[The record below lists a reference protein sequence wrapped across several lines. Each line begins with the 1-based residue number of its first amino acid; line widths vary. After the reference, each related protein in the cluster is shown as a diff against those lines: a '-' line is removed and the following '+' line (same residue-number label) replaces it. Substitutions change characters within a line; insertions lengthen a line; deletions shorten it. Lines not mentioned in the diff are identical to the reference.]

1 MPQSDQRKAEI
12 NVSGGQSPTVARL
25 RLRHALRSARE
36 SSDYTQEQ
44 VANELEWSLSKIIR
58 IENGAVRMTVT
69 DVRALLQLYGV
80 NDASEVSEMETLV
93 RASRQRSWWTEH
105 ADLPPR
111 FATFIGLED
120 GASELSF
127 YNSMLI
133 PGLLQTESYARAVI
147 RTLEPDWAQTRQEEE
162 FVTIRMR
169 RQKHV
174 LGRLDPPRVRV
185 VLEEATLRRV
195 TGGVQ
200 VQREQ
205 LLHLVALGT
214 RPNICLQVLP
224 FSAGVYTLE
233 PTFVLMGF
241 PFGTTSDVVVYLE
254 MSNALALPSD
264 RGQFL
269 ERGEVAAPY
278 QEAFSRIT
286 DAAFSE
292 ADSLA
297 YIAQVAGELH

>member
-1 MPQSDQRKAEI
+1 MA
-12 NVSGGQSPTVARL
+12 GGQSPTVARL

-58 IENGAVRMTVT
+58 IENGTVRMTVT
-69 DVRALLQLYGV
+69 DVRALLQLYGID
-80 NDASEVSEMETLV
+80 DASEVSEMEALA
-93 RASRQRSWWTEH
+93 RASRQRSWWTEF
-105 ADLPPR
+105 ADLPQR

-133 PGLLQTESYARAVI
+133 PGLLQTEAYARAVI
-147 RTLEPDWAQTRQEEE
+147 RTLEPSWSHTAQEEE
-162 FVTIRMR
+162 FVTVRLR
-169 RQKHV
+169 RQQHV
-174 LGRLDPPRVRV
+174 LDRREPPRVRV
-185 VLEEATLRRV
+185 VLEEATLRRI
-195 TGGVQ
+195 TGGVG

-205 LLHLVALGT
+205 LLHLVALGS
-214 RPNICLQVLP
+214 RAHIHLQVLP

-233 PTFVLMGF
+233 PTFVLMALPSEAG
-241 PFGTTSDVVVYLE
+241 SDVVVYLE
-254 MSNALALPSD
+254 MSNALLQPSE

-269 ERGEVAAPY
+269 ERDDVAAPY
-278 QEAFSRIT
+278 LDAFARIS
-286 DAAFSE
+286 DAALSE

-297 YIAQVAGELH
+297 YIAQVAGELR